1 MACPSSCAL
10 IALNVVISHLLFGGL
25 IFWIASR
32 CLFVPGKLVLQVED
46 LVQHEESLVGLSVG
60 EVGEEVGHLGLP
72 AAVDLR
78 VCHSRLRVR
87 DRWRLDVA
95 DQESVI
101 AQEQRVVVP
110 TRRCQCLQHL
120 GPDRRVAFAV
130 FRDAIGID
138 LELEAD
144 ALHHRAFHGEGGP
157 GRRGGNPPAGHLT
170 TQKSK
175 SPMLSLLNWYGS
187 PSRTVAS
194 VPTVNSPSLPA
205 LKVSPSL
212 PVMSPSARAFAA
224 HAAR

>member
-10 IALNVVISHLLFGGL
+10 IALNVVISHLLCGGL
-25 IFWIASR
+25 VFWIVSR
-32 CLFVPGKLVLQVED
+32 CLLVPGELVLEMED
-46 LVQHEESLVGLSVG
+46 LVEHEESLVWLSVA
-60 EVGEEVGHLGLP
+60 EVGEELSHLGLP

-78 VCHSRLRVR
+78 ACHSRLRVH
-87 DRWRLDVA
+87 DRRCLDVA
-95 DQESVI
+95 DQESVT
-101 AQEQRVVVP
+101 AEEQRVVVP
-110 TRRCQCLQHL
+110 TRRCERLQHL

-130 FRDAIGID
+130 FRDAIGLD

-157 GRRGGNPPAGHLT
+157 GRRGGDPPAGHLT

-194 VPTVNSPSLPA
+194 SPNVNSPSLPA